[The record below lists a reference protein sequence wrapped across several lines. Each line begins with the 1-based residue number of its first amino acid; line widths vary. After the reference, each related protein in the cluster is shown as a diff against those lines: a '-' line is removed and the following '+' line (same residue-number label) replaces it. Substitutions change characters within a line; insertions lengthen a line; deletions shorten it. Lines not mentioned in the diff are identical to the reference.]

1 MKSLRLSAR
10 ELAYLTG
17 LLGADEFYGLE
28 DPFFG
33 LDRSEISAAVQKA
46 QEDLD
51 ACGLLE
57 MNFVGGASVSQ
68 AAADVV
74 SVCARCDSYAVC
86 LLRTRKGDEKR
97 VLYRLGGRF
106 VTLAPD
112 GESLRL
118 TESAEPD
125 EVLGWLT
132 CNLPSGGAN
141 QGAGAFTLSG
151 VDIAAICGGAEDA
164 PPVPRALKDA
174 LCGGLGAAETVCVI
188 VKTDFAAQSVDAFI
202 CFGGGDPL
210 CLRRMG
216 NEGADGRWRASFPG
230 WDGFISAVAEMLG
243 HGGGAP

>member
-33 LDRSEISAAVQKA
+33 LDRSEISAAVRKA

-51 ACGLLE
+51 ARGLLE

-106 VTLAPD
+106 VTLARTGRACD
-112 GESLRL
+112 LRSPRSQ
-118 TESAEPD
+118 TKCSA
-125 EVLGWLT
+125 G
-132 CNLPSGGAN
+132 SR
-141 QGAGAFTLSG
+141 
-151 VDIAAICGGAEDA
+151 AICRPAA
-164 PPVPRALKDA
+164 PIRAREPSLSPA
-174 LCGGLGAAETVCVI
+174 WT
-188 VKTDFAAQSVDAFI
+188 
-202 CFGGGDPL
+202 
-210 CLRRMG
+210 
-216 NEGADGRWRASFPG
+216 
-230 WDGFISAVAEMLG
+230 
-243 HGGGAP
+243 